1 MNLILFTR
9 HFSAFIVI
17 KDRER
22 RYYRHSADRKS
33 NRTVDDGRKEYAL
46 PKKDIENGLRV
57 QADEDTLAR
66 LLSITARLRITAG
79 DAIHIV
85 SAFVFFLLHD
95 DCYVTG

>member
-1 MNLILFTR
+1 MQIEKVT
-9 HFSAFIVI
+9 V
-17 KDRER
+17 
-22 RYYRHSADRKS
+22 
-33 NRTVDDGRKEYAL
+33 TVDDGRKEYAL
-46 PKKDIENGLRV
+46 SKKDIENGLRV

-85 SAFVFFLLHD
+85 SAFVFYLLHD